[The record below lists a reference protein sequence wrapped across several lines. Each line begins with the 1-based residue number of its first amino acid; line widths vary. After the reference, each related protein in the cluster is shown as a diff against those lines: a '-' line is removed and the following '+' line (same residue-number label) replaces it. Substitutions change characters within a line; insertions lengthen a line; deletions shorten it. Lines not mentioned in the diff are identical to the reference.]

1 MTTLNAI
8 EPTPEQIKKF
18 LSDKKAGE
26 PVYMLNLLK
35 FKDRATYKSGENVS
49 GREAYARYASA
60 FSKLV
65 KDKKLK
71 NLKSMDKP
79 TKYEKRKNYQQAD
92 ENFADGKNPERKG
105 LSKRVG
111 IPQGATLAQLEKI
124 AKNSTGEKRRMAQW
138 QLNMRRGKAK
148 KNK

>member
-35 FKDRATYKSGENVS
+35 FKDKATYKNGENVS

-65 KDKKLK
+65 KDKKIEGGGAWGGNMNSWLIGQGEGEW
-71 NLKSMDKP
+71 DAIGIF
-79 TKYEKRKNYQQAD
+79 KYPSAEIMIETVSSDEYRKIH
-92 ENFADGKNPERKG
+92 KHR
-105 LSKRVG
+105 RVG
-111 IPQGATLAQLEKI
+111 LEGQLLI
-124 AKNSTGEKRRMAQW
+124 SCD
-138 QLNMRRGKAK
+138 
-148 KNK
+148 NKGVF

>member
-35 FKDRATYKSGENVS
+35 FKDKATYKNGENVS

-65 KDKKLK
+65 KDKKIEGGGTWGGNMNSWLIGQGEGEW
-71 NLKSMDKP
+71 DAIGVF
-79 TKYEKRKNYQQAD
+79 KYPSAEIMIETVSSDEYRKIHKHRRAGLEGQLLISCDN
-92 ENFADGKNPERKG
+92 KG
-105 LSKRVG
+105 VF
-111 IPQGATLAQLEKI
+111 
-124 AKNSTGEKRRMAQW
+124 
-138 QLNMRRGKAK
+138 
-148 KNK
+148 

>member
-35 FKDRATYKSGENVS
+35 FKDKATYKNGENVS

-60 FSKLV
+60 FSQLV
-65 KDKKLK
+65 KDKKIEGGGTWGGNMNSWLIGQGEGEW
-71 NLKSMDKP
+71 DAIGIF
-79 TKYEKRKNYQQAD
+79 KYPSAEIMIETVSSDEYRKIHKHRRAGLEGQLLISCDN
-92 ENFADGKNPERKG
+92 KG
-105 LSKRVG
+105 VF
-111 IPQGATLAQLEKI
+111 
-124 AKNSTGEKRRMAQW
+124 
-138 QLNMRRGKAK
+138 
-148 KNK
+148 

>member
-35 FKDRATYKSGENVS
+35 FKDKATYKNGENVS

-65 KDKKLK
+65 KDKKIEGGGTWGGNMNSWLIGQGEGEW
-71 NLKSMDKP
+71 DAIGIF
-79 TKYEKRKNYQQAD
+79 KYPSAEIMIETVSSDEYRKIHKHRRAGLAGQLLICCDN
-92 ENFADGKNPERKG
+92 KG
-105 LSKRVG
+105 VF
-111 IPQGATLAQLEKI
+111 
-124 AKNSTGEKRRMAQW
+124 
-138 QLNMRRGKAK
+138 
-148 KNK
+148 

>member
-18 LSDKKAGE
+18 LSDKKSGE

-35 FKDRATYKSGENVS
+35 FKDKATYKNGENVS

-65 KDKKLK
+65 KDKKIEGGGTWGGNMNSWLIGQGEGEW
-71 NLKSMDKP
+71 DAIGIF
-79 TKYEKRKNYQQAD
+79 KYPSAEIMIETVSSDEYRKIHKHRRAGLEGQLLISCDN
-92 ENFADGKNPERKG
+92 KG
-105 LSKRVG
+105 VF
-111 IPQGATLAQLEKI
+111 
-124 AKNSTGEKRRMAQW
+124 
-138 QLNMRRGKAK
+138 
-148 KNK
+148 

>member
-8 EPTPEQIKKF
+8 EPTPEKIKKF

-35 FKDRATYKSGENVS
+35 FKDKATYKNGENVS

-65 KDKKLK
+65 KDKKIEGGGTWGGNMNSWLIGQGEGEW
-71 NLKSMDKP
+71 DAIGIF
-79 TKYEKRKNYQQAD
+79 KYPSAEIMIETVSSDEYRKIHKHRRAGLEGQLLISCDN
-92 ENFADGKNPERKG
+92 KG
-105 LSKRVG
+105 VF
-111 IPQGATLAQLEKI
+111 
-124 AKNSTGEKRRMAQW
+124 
-138 QLNMRRGKAK
+138 
-148 KNK
+148 

>member
-26 PVYMLNLLK
+26 PVYMINLLK
-35 FKDRATYKSGENVS
+35 FKDRATYKNGENVS

-65 KDKKLK
+65 KDKKIEGGGTWGGNMNSWLIGQGEGEW
-71 NLKSMDKP
+71 DAIGIF
-79 TKYEKRKNYQQAD
+79 KYPSAEIMIETVSSDEYRKIHKHRRAGLEGQLLISCDN
-92 ENFADGKNPERKG
+92 KG
-105 LSKRVG
+105 VF
-111 IPQGATLAQLEKI
+111 
-124 AKNSTGEKRRMAQW
+124 
-138 QLNMRRGKAK
+138 
-148 KNK
+148 

>member
-35 FKDRATYKSGENVS
+35 FKDRATYKNGENVS

-65 KDKKLK
+65 KDKKIEGGGTWGGNMNSWLIGQGEGEW
-71 NLKSMDKP
+71 DAIGIF
-79 TKYEKRKNYQQAD
+79 KYPSAEIMIETVSSDEYRKIHKHRRAGLEGQLLISCDN
-92 ENFADGKNPERKG
+92 KG
-105 LSKRVG
+105 VF
-111 IPQGATLAQLEKI
+111 
-124 AKNSTGEKRRMAQW
+124 
-138 QLNMRRGKAK
+138 
-148 KNK
+148 

>member
-65 KDKKLK
+65 KDKKIEGGGTLCSVTS
-71 NLKSMDKP
+71 LRTMP
-79 TKYEKRKNYQQAD
+79 
-92 ENFADGKNPERKG
+92 
-105 LSKRVG
+105 L
-111 IPQGATLAQLEKI
+111 TLAPTVFISAPWKRALELYQPMLMSWVHCH
-124 AKNSTGEKRRMAQW
+124 ASM
-138 QLNMRRGKAK
+138 
-148 KNK
+148 

>member
-35 FKDRATYKSGENVS
+35 FKDKATYKNGENIS

-60 FSKLV
+60 FSQLV
-65 KDKKLK
+65 KDKKIEGGGTWGGNMNSWLIGQGEGEW
-71 NLKSMDKP
+71 DAIGIF
-79 TKYEKRKNYQQAD
+79 KYPSAEVMIETVSSDEYRKIHKHRRAGLEGQLLISCDN
-92 ENFADGKNPERKG
+92 KG
-105 LSKRVG
+105 VF
-111 IPQGATLAQLEKI
+111 
-124 AKNSTGEKRRMAQW
+124 
-138 QLNMRRGKAK
+138 
-148 KNK
+148 

>member
-35 FKDRATYKSGENVS
+35 FKDKATYKNGENIS

-60 FSKLV
+60 FSQLV
-65 KDKKLK
+65 KDKKIEGDGLWGG
-71 NLKSMDKP
+71 NMNSWLIGQGEGEWDAIGIF
-79 TKYEKRKNYQQAD
+79 KYPSAEVMIETVSSDEYRKIHKHRRAGLEGQLLISCDN
-92 ENFADGKNPERKG
+92 KG
-105 LSKRVG
+105 VF
-111 IPQGATLAQLEKI
+111 
-124 AKNSTGEKRRMAQW
+124 
-138 QLNMRRGKAK
+138 
-148 KNK
+148 

>member
-35 FKDRATYKSGENVS
+35 FKDKATYKNGENVS

-65 KDKKLK
+65 KDKKIERGGTWGG
-71 NLKSMDKP
+71 NMNSWIIGQGDGEWDAIGIF
-79 TKYEKRKNYQQAD
+79 KYPSAEIMIETVSSDEYRKIHKHRRAGLEGQLLISC
-92 ENFADGKNPERKG
+92 EN
-105 LSKRVG
+105 
-111 IPQGATLAQLEKI
+111 
-124 AKNSTGEKRRMAQW
+124 TGVF
-138 QLNMRRGKAK
+138 
-148 KNK
+148 

>member
-35 FKDRATYKSGENVS
+35 FKDKATYKNGENVS

-60 FSKLV
+60 FSQLV
-65 KDKKLK
+65 KDKKIEGGGTWGGNMNSWLIGQG
-71 NLKSMDKP
+71 
-79 TKYEKRKNYQQAD
+79 R
-92 ENFADGKNPERKG
+92 R
-105 LSKRVG
+105 RVG
-111 IPQGATLAQLEKI
+111 RNWYIQIPKC
-124 AKNSTGEKRRMAQW
+124 
-138 QLNMRRGKAK
+138 
-148 KNK
+148 

>member
-8 EPTPEQIKKF
+8 EPTSEQIKKF

-35 FKDRATYKSGENVS
+35 FKDKATYKNGENVS

-65 KDKKLK
+65 KDKKIEGGGTWGGNMNSWLIGQGEGEW
-71 NLKSMDKP
+71 DAIGIF
-79 TKYEKRKNYQQAD
+79 KYPSAEIMIETVSSDEYRKIHKHRRAGLEGQLLISCDN
-92 ENFADGKNPERKG
+92 KG
-105 LSKRVG
+105 VF
-111 IPQGATLAQLEKI
+111 
-124 AKNSTGEKRRMAQW
+124 
-138 QLNMRRGKAK
+138 
-148 KNK
+148 

>member
-35 FKDRATYKSGENVS
+35 FKDKATYNNGENIS

-60 FSKLV
+60 FSQLV
-65 KDKKLK
+65 KDKKIEGGGTWGGNMNSWLIGQGEGEW
-71 NLKSMDKP
+71 DAIGIF
-79 TKYEKRKNYQQAD
+79 KYPSAEIMIETVSSDEYRKIHKHRRAGLEGQLLISCDN
-92 ENFADGKNPERKG
+92 KG
-105 LSKRVG
+105 VF
-111 IPQGATLAQLEKI
+111 
-124 AKNSTGEKRRMAQW
+124 
-138 QLNMRRGKAK
+138 
-148 KNK
+148 

>member
-35 FKDRATYKSGENVS
+35 FKDKATYNNGENIS

-60 FSKLV
+60 FSQLV
-65 KDKKLK
+65 KDKKIEGGGTWGGNMNSWLIGQGEGEW
-71 NLKSMDKP
+71 DAIGIF
-79 TKYEKRKNYQQAD
+79 KYPSAEVMIETVSSDEYRKIHKHRRAGLEGQLLISCDN
-92 ENFADGKNPERKG
+92 KG
-105 LSKRVG
+105 VF
-111 IPQGATLAQLEKI
+111 
-124 AKNSTGEKRRMAQW
+124 
-138 QLNMRRGKAK
+138 
-148 KNK
+148 

>member
-35 FKDRATYKSGENVS
+35 FKDKATYKNGENVS

-65 KDKKLK
+65 KDKKIEGGGTWGGNMNSWLIGQGEGEW
-71 NLKSMDKP
+71 DAIGIF
-79 TKYEKRKNYQQAD
+79 KYPSAEIMIKTVSSDEYRKIHKHRRAGLAGQLLISCDN
-92 ENFADGKNPERKG
+92 KG
-105 LSKRVG
+105 VF
-111 IPQGATLAQLEKI
+111 
-124 AKNSTGEKRRMAQW
+124 
-138 QLNMRRGKAK
+138 
-148 KNK
+148 

>member
-35 FKDRATYKSGENVS
+35 FKDRATYKNGENVS

-65 KDKKLK
+65 KDKKIEGGGTWGGNMNSWLIGQGEGEW
-71 NLKSMDKP
+71 DAIGIF
-79 TKYEKRKNYQQAD
+79 KYPSAEIMIETVSSDEYRKIHKHRRA
-92 ENFADGKNPERKG
+92 G
-105 LSKRVG
+105 LAG
-111 IPQGATLAQLEKI
+111 QLLI
-124 AKNSTGEKRRMAQW
+124 SCDNNGVF
-138 QLNMRRGKAK
+138 
-148 KNK
+148 

>member
-35 FKDRATYKSGENVS
+35 FKDKATYKNGENVS

-65 KDKKLK
+65 KDKKIEGGGTWGGNMNSWLIGK
-71 NLKSMDKP
+71 GEGEWDAIGIF
-79 TKYEKRKNYQQAD
+79 KYPSAEIMIETVSSDEYRKIHKHRRAGLEGQLLISCDN
-92 ENFADGKNPERKG
+92 KG
-105 LSKRVG
+105 VF
-111 IPQGATLAQLEKI
+111 
-124 AKNSTGEKRRMAQW
+124 
-138 QLNMRRGKAK
+138 
-148 KNK
+148 

>member
-65 KDKKLK
+65 KDKKIEGGGTWGGNMNSWLIGQGEGEWDAIGIFK
-71 NLKSMDKP
+71 YPSAEIMIETVSSDEYRKIHKHRRAGLEGQLLISCDNKSV
-79 TKYEKRKNYQQAD
+79 
-92 ENFADGKNPERKG
+92 F
-105 LSKRVG
+105 
-111 IPQGATLAQLEKI
+111 
-124 AKNSTGEKRRMAQW
+124 
-138 QLNMRRGKAK
+138 
-148 KNK
+148 

>member
-35 FKDRATYKSGENVS
+35 FKDKATYKNGENVS

-65 KDKKLK
+65 KDKKIEGGGTWGGNMNSWLIGQGEGEW
-71 NLKSMDKP
+71 DAIGIF
-79 TKYEKRKNYQQAD
+79 KYPSAEIMIETVSSDEYRKIHKHRRAGLEGQLLISCDN
-92 ENFADGKNPERKG
+92 KG
-105 LSKRVG
+105 VF
-111 IPQGATLAQLEKI
+111 
-124 AKNSTGEKRRMAQW
+124 
-138 QLNMRRGKAK
+138 
-148 KNK
+148 

>member
-35 FKDRATYKSGENVS
+35 FKDKATYKNGENVS

-65 KDKKLK
+65 KDKKIEGGGAWGGNMNSWLIGQGEGEW
-71 NLKSMDKP
+71 DAIGIF
-79 TKYEKRKNYQQAD
+79 KYPSAEIMIETVSSDEYRKIHKHRRAGLEGQLLISCDN
-92 ENFADGKNPERKG
+92 KG
-105 LSKRVG
+105 VF
-111 IPQGATLAQLEKI
+111 
-124 AKNSTGEKRRMAQW
+124 
-138 QLNMRRGKAK
+138 
-148 KNK
+148 

>member
-1 MTTLNAI
+1 MTTLHAI

-35 FKDRATYKSGENVS
+35 FKDKATYKNGENVS

-65 KDKKLK
+65 KDKKIEGGGAWGGNMNSWLIGQGEGEW
-71 NLKSMDKP
+71 DAIGIF
-79 TKYEKRKNYQQAD
+79 KYPSAEIMIETVSSDEYRKIHKHRRAGLAGQLLISCDN
-92 ENFADGKNPERKG
+92 KG
-105 LSKRVG
+105 VF
-111 IPQGATLAQLEKI
+111 
-124 AKNSTGEKRRMAQW
+124 
-138 QLNMRRGKAK
+138 
-148 KNK
+148 

>member
-35 FKDRATYKSGENVS
+35 FKDKATYKNGENVS

-65 KDKKLK
+65 KDKKIEGGGTWGGNMNSWLIGQGEGEWDAIGILK
-71 NLKSMDKP
+71 YPSAEIMIETVSSDE
-79 TKYEKRKNYQQAD
+79 YRKIHKHRRAGLAGQLLISCDN
-92 ENFADGKNPERKG
+92 KG
-105 LSKRVG
+105 VF
-111 IPQGATLAQLEKI
+111 
-124 AKNSTGEKRRMAQW
+124 
-138 QLNMRRGKAK
+138 
-148 KNK
+148 

>member
-65 KDKKLK
+65 KDKKIEGGGTWGGNMNSWLIGQGEGEW
-71 NLKSMDKP
+71 DAIGIF
-79 TKYEKRKNYQQAD
+79 KYPSAEIMIETVSSDEYRKIHKHRRAGLAGQLLISCDN
-92 ENFADGKNPERKG
+92 KG
-105 LSKRVG
+105 VF
-111 IPQGATLAQLEKI
+111 
-124 AKNSTGEKRRMAQW
+124 
-138 QLNMRRGKAK
+138 
-148 KNK
+148 

>member
-65 KDKKLK
+65 KDKKIEGGGTWGGNMNSWLIGQGEGEW
-71 NLKSMDKP
+71 DAIGIF
-79 TKYEKRKNYQQAD
+79 KYPSAEIMIETVSSDEYRKIHKHRRAGLEGQLLISCDN
-92 ENFADGKNPERKG
+92 KG
-105 LSKRVG
+105 VF
-111 IPQGATLAQLEKI
+111 
-124 AKNSTGEKRRMAQW
+124 
-138 QLNMRRGKAK
+138 
-148 KNK
+148 